1 MSYTTMPVIIPL
13 LATGYLL
20 TVYLLLMLAQRTV
33 KSSGYAPNPNSFT
46 DAYAHAPTDQPSQA
60 DKVERWALRVSQA
73 APLGL
78 AKQEATASQELSS
91 TASSPQTVQQ
101 ASSLR

>member
-33 KSSGYAPNPNSFT
+33 KSSGYAPNSFT

-91 TASSPQTVQQ
+91 TASSPQKVQQ

>member
-20 TVYLLLMLAQRTV
+20 TVYLLLMLAQRSV
-33 KSSGYAPNPNSFT
+33 KSSGYTPNSFT

-73 APLGL
+73 APGL

-91 TASSPQTVQQ
+91 TASSPQKVQQ